1 MIAVGYGILY
11 AISSA
16 GETLA
21 VKSLNYNSIPLTL
34 PTYTALLSNQL
45 WIFMIPI
52 YWAQRKERRSL
63 KKTYWGQYLMIGFLT
78 FLITILR
85 NISVNAIPGSV
96 FSLLISTSILFN
108 IVLSKLLL
116 KKLFTYWHLA
126 AAAFCV
132 ASALSIGI
140 STIFTEPTDLLGIL
154 AAISAAFFIAL
165 MNVTQEYIQPTWDNY
180 TVRIV
185 ELTIV
190 SSLIASVFTVVYG
203 TFAKEL
209 VDWSPAILAAT
220 QSREGLVLVTCISCL
235 LPILKLLV
243 RNTKYATIKHSN
255 AFFFEF
261 AQSSG
266 ALLGSIA
273 NILVFRE
280 AWGIGYGIAIV
291 LMTISFTLYA
301 QTKRVVVM
309 PPPPNY
315 PKGDIS
321 LTNPIVVVPL
331 WK

>member
-21 VKSLNYNSIPLTL
+21 VKSLNYNSIPLML

-52 YWAQRKERRSL
+52 YWSQRKERRSL
-63 KKTYWGQYLMIGFLT
+63 KKTYWGQYMSMGTLT
-78 FLITILR
+78 FTITILR
-85 NISVNAIPGSV
+85 NISVNSIPGST

-116 KKLFTYWHLA
+116 KKVFTYWHLA
-126 AAAFCV
+126 AAAFCL

-140 STIFTEPTDLLGIL
+140 TTTDPADVFGIL
-154 AAISAAFFIAL
+154 AAVAAAFFIAV
-165 MNVTQEYIQPTWDNY
+165 MNVSQEYIQPTWDNY
-180 TVRIV
+180 NVRIV

-190 SSLIASVFTVVYG
+190 SSLIASIFTVVYG
-203 TFAKEL
+203 TFTREMTE
-209 VDWSPAILAAT
+209 WSPAILAAT
-220 QSREGLVLVTCISCL
+220 RTPEGLTLVTCISCL

-273 NILVFRE
+273 NILAFRE
-280 AWGIGYGIAIV
+280 PWGIGYAIAIV
-291 LMTISFTLYA
+291 LMAISFALYA
-301 QTKRVVVM
+301 QTKRVVIM

-321 LTNPIVVVPL
+321 LTNPIVVVSP

>member
-1 MIAVGYGILY
+1 
-11 AISSA
+11 
-16 GETLA
+16 
-21 VKSLNYNSIPLTL
+21 
-34 PTYTALLSNQL
+34 
-45 WIFMIPI
+45 
-52 YWAQRKERRSL
+52 
-63 KKTYWGQYLMIGFLT
+63 
-78 FLITILR
+78 
-85 NISVNAIPGSV
+85 V

-116 KKLFTYWHLA
+116 KKLFSYWHLA

-132 ASALSIGI
+132 ASALSISI
-140 STIFTEPTDLLGIL
+140 STLFTDPTDLVGVL
-154 AAISAAFFIAL
+154 AAITAAFFIAL

-180 TVRIV
+180 AVRIV

-190 SSLIASVFTVVYG
+190 SSLIASVFTVMYG

-209 VDWSPAILAAT
+209 VEWSPAILSVT
-220 QSREGLVLVTCISCL
+220 QTHEGLVLVTCISCL

-280 AWGIGYGIAIV
+280 PWGIGYGIAIV
-291 LMTISFTLYA
+291 LMSISFALYA

-315 PKGDIS
+315 PKGDIL